1 MRAIVVDA
9 PGGPEVLRL
18 EERPVPDARP
28 GWIVVRVHAFGLN
41 RAELSTRAGGSGASV
56 AFPRVIGIECVGEVA
71 DPSDSDLGEGQ
82 RVVAV
87 MGGMGREYD
96 GSYEQ
101 CALLPTRSVIP
112 VETSLAWE
120 RLAAIPETYG
130 TAWGSLATLDLQPG
144 QTLLIRGGSSSV
156 GMAAATLARDRGV
169 TVLSTTRQERKRQR
183 LLDAGAHHALVDG
196 GSIVDQVRAIA
207 PGGVDALFELVGPT
221 AMRDSLSAT
230 RSGGRACISGFLE
243 QDWET
248 AGAESAAS
256 ERDIAFWRFGSNAI
270 TRDSYS
276 DVIQEIVSGVEAG
289 RFADILER
297 TFTMDE
303 IAEAHRLMEANDVA
317 GKLVVLTG

>member
-1 MRAIVVDA
+1 MRAIVVYE

-18 EERPVPDARP
+18 EERPVPEARP
-28 GWIVVRVHAFGLN
+28 GWVVVRVRAFGLN
-41 RAELSTRAGGSGASV
+41 RAELMTRAGGSGASV

-101 CALLPTRSVIP
+101 YALLPMRSVIP

-156 GMAAATLARDRGV
+156 GMAAATIARDRGV
-169 TVLSTTRQERKRQR
+169 TVLSTTRQERKRER
-183 LLDAGAHHALVDG
+183 LLHAGAHQVLIDG
-196 GSIVDQVRAIA
+196 GSVVEQVTAIA

-230 RSGGRACISGFLE
+230 RRGGRACISGFLE

-248 AGAESAAS
+248 EAVERAAAER
-256 ERDIAFWRFGSNAI
+256 EVAFGRFGSNAI
-270 TRDSYS
+270 TRDTY
-276 DVIQEIVSGVEAG
+276 SGVMQETVAGVESG
-289 RFADILER
+289 RFAEILER
-297 TFTMDE
+297 TFTMDT
-303 IAEAHRLMEANDVA
+303 IADAHRLMEANDVA
-317 GKLVVLTG
+317 GKLVGLTD